1 MNQMDIPNYN
11 IFNTVCMDIGY
22 SDLEVVESLGYSTH
36 NHQPVGGMPDHQPAG
51 ATPDPGKNSL
61 KLNTDIFETVVKP
74 SIKNF
79 LRIYSLVRLAGS
91 L

>member
-1 MNQMDIPNYN
+1 MNQMDISNYN

-36 NHQPVGGMPDHQPAG
+36 NHQPAG